1 MENLDKI
8 IESILFVAGDGVE
21 YFDISDKLGVSV
33 EEVEA
38 AINKLKEDHEK
49 SNSGIQIITYNKK
62 AQLCSNSDYADQV
75 AEVLNPIKEKAL
87 TKAVLETAAIIAYKQ
102 PITRLEIEQV
112 RGVNSDY
119 AINNLLE
126 NKLIDVVGRKDAIG
140 KPLLFGTTD
149 EFLKRF
155 SMNSLSDLPD
165 YDELM
170 ERIEVIKT
178 PQNAGLFDYSHM
190 PEDNDK
196 LEAEEKARQEAENK
210 LQEENNQ
217 APVEEENS
225 VVNDLLNAL
234 KEEDE
239 EEFEEDEFEEDE
251 FEDDEFE
258 DDEDDE

>member
-1 MENLDKI
+1 MDNLDKI

-21 YFDISDKLGVSV
+21 YFDISDKLGVTV
-33 EEVEA
+33 EEVEE
-38 AINKLKEDHEK
+38 AIEKLKSEHEK
-49 SNSGIQIITYNKK
+49 SESGIQVITYNKK
-62 AQLCSNSDYADQV
+62 AQLCSNSNYAEQV
-75 AEVLNPIKEKAL
+75 SEVLNPIKEKAL

-119 AINNLLE
+119 AINSLLE

-155 SMNSLSDLPD
+155 CMNSLEELPD
-165 YDELM
+165 YDELI
-170 ERIEVIKT
+170 ERIQVIKT

-196 LEAEEKARQEAENK
+196 LEAEQLDEVVSDN
-210 LQEENNQ
+210 
-217 APVEEENS
+217 VEQQVENS
-225 VVNDLLNAL
+225 VVDDLLNAL
-234 KEEDE
+234 SEDE
-239 EEFEEDEFEEDE
+239 TEDESSELA
-251 FEDDEFE
+251 
-258 DDEDDE
+258 

>member
-1 MENLDKI
+1 M
-8 IESILFVAGDGVE
+8 
-21 YFDISDKLGVSV
+21 
-33 EEVEA
+33 
-38 AINKLKEDHEK
+38 
-49 SNSGIQIITYNKK
+49 
-62 AQLCSNSDYADQV
+62 